1 MVTETYLEE
10 ICCDHLAAISAIAIS
25 IEKENCSEIDAACAI
40 ILVLHYQFL
49 LMCIDKIVA
58 DNYLLENVREYAVR
72 VTIIRLFVKNYF
84 KVKKPELTNSVD
96 YSISKT
102 IDKWEKI
109 YQDSLTRF
117 LINHKKNLKTYE
129 SVKFTDEEIEK
140 LQRLMIK
147 SFVE

>member
-1 MVTETYLEE
+1 
-10 ICCDHLAAISAIAIS
+10 
-25 IEKENCSEIDAACAI
+25 
-40 ILVLHYQFL
+40 
-49 LMCIDKIVA
+49 MCIDKIVT

-72 VTIIRLFVKNYF
+72 VAIIRLFVNNYF

-109 YQDSLTRF
+109 YQDRLTRF
-117 LINHKKNLKTYE
+117 LINHKKNLKAYE

-147 SFVE
+147 SFTE